1 MDEIVPTTGSP
12 EGLILAEAYLT
23 HGTAAGV
30 STELGIP
37 VEVVAKELQKP
48 EIRGYI
54 NTVFLESGFR
64 NRNKFFGLL
73 DHMINEKLKEAE
85 ETGIITD
92 EDLLYV
98 LEKVHKM
105 KMEEMK
111 MEIKLMEVQAKI
123 AGNKTPVQQTNI
135 QNNFGGSDGMNSLM
149 EQLVGNK

>member
-12 EGLILAEAYLT
+12 EGLVLAEAYLT

-30 STELGIP
+30 SKELGIP

-48 EIRGYI
+48 EVRTYI

-73 DHMINEKLKEAE
+73 DHMVNEKLKEAE

-105 KMEEMK
+105 KMEELK
-111 MEIKLMEVQAKI
+111 MEIKMMEVQAKI
-123 AGNKTPVQQTNI
+123 AGAKAPLQQTNI

>member
-12 EGLILAEAYLT
+12 EGLELAEAYLT

-30 STELGIP
+30 SKELGIP

-48 EIRGYI
+48 EIRTYI

-73 DHMINEKLKEAE
+73 DMMVNEKLKEAE
-85 ETGIITD
+85 ETGIVTD

-105 KMEEMK
+105 KMEELK
-111 MEIKLMEVQAKI
+111 MEIKMMEVQAKI
-123 AGNKTPVQQTNI
+123 AGNKAPVQQTNI
-135 QNNFGGSDGMNSLM
+135 QNNFGGSEGMNSLM
-149 EQLVGNK
+149 DQLIGNK